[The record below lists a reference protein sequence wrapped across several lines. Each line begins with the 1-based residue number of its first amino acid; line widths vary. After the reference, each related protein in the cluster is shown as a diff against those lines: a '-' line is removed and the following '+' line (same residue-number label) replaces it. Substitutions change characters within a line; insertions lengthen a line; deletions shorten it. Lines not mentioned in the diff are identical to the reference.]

1 MDKDIENKKLLEDII
16 SDPIKILEK
25 LSKKKIV
32 SILEDC
38 DIAFFNTGTT
48 IVTDDLYDI
57 IKNHLKKIDP
67 KNPYFKRV
75 GADEEHKVA
84 LPYWL
89 GSQDK
94 IKDDEKEINKW
105 LKKYS
110 APQKYIISEKLDGIS
125 CLIYYTNNTFKVF
138 TRGNGSEGQ
147 DITHIIPHIS
157 NFPSLDSKLKIKKIA
172 IRGELIIS
180 RENWEKIKSVG
191 SNARNVV
198 AGALHSKIINHD
210 IMKRIEFIAYDLLF
224 PRLSL
229 SNSYK
234 LLQTYGIKTV
244 KYIEVTEISLEILSN
259 MLQEWRRISN
269 YEIDGIV
276 IVHDEI
282 HNLISGKNPKYS
294 FAFKS
299 ILTHEQAEV
308 IVTDIEWNISK
319 DRYLKPIIKFNEVVI
334 SGVKIKQ
341 ATGFNAKY
349 IESNKVGPGSR
360 IIIIRSGDVIPH
372 VLKVLSQSA
381 NGMPKMPEVPYKW
394 NDTNIDII
402 LSGNSKNR
410 EQDIKS
416 FMYFIKTLNIP
427 YIGEGIV
434 TKLYDNGFD
443 TLRKLINI
451 KEQDLLKLE
460 GFKATNAKKI
470 YSSLNEIKK
479 VSCEDLLNA
488 SNILGR
494 GFGDKK
500 IKLIFKTYPY
510 LLSDRDSAIKLT
522 IEDLKKIDGV
532 ANVTAIQFIKNLP
545 EFYIFYD
552 DLGITCV
559 NKTTAIKPYVSEEPS
574 DPSEPSEPS
583 AKVGKKVICHPVVKQ
598 PQLNPNIKDKKFVFS
613 GFRSN
618 YYEGIIEKYGGV
630 VTTAISK
637 NTSYLVVK
645 NKDDKGNKVTKAI
658 ENGIKIISIE
668 DFEKMFPK
676 DEFK

>member
-1 MDKDIENKKLLEDII
+1 MEIDNKKIIEDII
-16 SDPIKILEK
+16 SNPIKILES

-38 DIAFFNTGTT
+38 DVAFFNTGTT
-48 IVTDDLYDI
+48 IVSDDIYDI

-67 KNPYFKRV
+67 KNAYFKRV
-75 GADEEHKVA
+75 GADEEHKVT
-84 LPYWL
+84 LPFWL

-110 APQKYIISEKLDGIS
+110 TPKSYVISEKLDGIS
-125 CLIYYTNNTFKVF
+125 CLIYYNNNDFKVY
-138 TRGNGSEGQ
+138 TRGNGIEGQ
-147 DITHIIPHIS
+147 DITHIMAHIS
-157 NFPSLDSKLKIKKIA
+157 NFPKLDSKLKIKKLA

-210 IMKRIEFIAYDLLF
+210 IMKNIEFVAYDLLF

-229 SNSYK
+229 GTAYK
-234 LLQTYGIKTV
+234 LLQSYGIKTV
-244 KYIEVTEISLEILSN
+244 KYIELTEISLDVLSN
-259 MLQEWRRISN
+259 MLQEWRRVSQ

-276 IVHDEI
+276 IVHNEI

-308 IVTDIEWNISK
+308 IVTDIEWNVSK

-349 IESNKVGPGSR
+349 IDTNKIGPGSR

-372 VLKVLSQSA
+372 VLKVLTPSA
-381 NGMPKMPEVPYKW
+381 NGQPKMPEIPFVW
-394 NDTNIDII
+394 NATRIDII
-402 LSGNSKNR
+402 LSDIGKNR

-416 FMYFIKTLNIP
+416 FIYFMKTLNIP

-434 TKLYDNGFD
+434 TKLYDSGFD
-443 TLRKLINI
+443 TLRKIINI
-451 KEQDLLKLE
+451 KEGDLLKLE
-460 GFKATNAKKI
+460 GFKETNSKKI
-470 YSSLNEIKK
+470 CNSLEEIKT
-479 VSCEDLLNA
+479 VACEDLLNA

-500 IKLIFKTYPY
+500 IKLIFKNYPY
-510 LLSDRDSAIKLT
+510 LLSDRKKASNLT
-522 IEDLKKIDGV
+522 IDNLKEIDGI
-532 ANVTAIQFIKNLP
+532 ANVTAQQFINNLP
-545 EFYIFYD
+545 KFYIFYD
-552 DLGITCV
+552 DLGIKCT
-559 NKTTAIKPYVSEEPS
+559 NKTTIITHTEPYEPLG
-574 DPSEPSEPS
+574 EPLGGP
-583 AKVGKKVICHPVVKQ
+583 AARRICHPVMNV
-598 PQLNPNIKDKKFVFS
+598 NFKDKKFVFT
-613 GFRSN
+613 GFR
-618 YYEGIIEKYGGV
+618 
-630 VTTAISK
+630 
-637 NTSYLVVK
+637 
-645 NKDDKGNKVTKAI
+645 NKDY
-658 ENGIKIISIE
+658 
-668 DFEKMFPK
+668 EKK
-676 DEFK
+676 